1 MKILA
6 YLIIFVLM
14 CALIAFD
21 WKNASVTVSYF
32 MFNDTLKYSLLP
44 LVVTV
49 AFMGGLTAG
58 IMYVVIALRDAKKL
72 NLAQNKR
79 VEKFS
84 VDKDSADLK
93 IQTLEAKIKTLETA
107 LEKSLKKS

>member
-1 MKILA
+1 MKIFA

-14 CALIAFD
+14 CALILFD
-21 WKNASVTVSYF
+21 WKNSSVTVSYF
-32 MFNDTLKYSLLP
+32 MFNDTLKHSILP
-44 LVVTV
+44 LVVTIS
-49 AFMGGLTAG
+49 FLGGLVAG
-58 IMYVVIALRDAKKL
+58 AMYAVIAIRDAKKL

-93 IQTLEAKIKTLETA
+93 IQTLEAKIQTLETA
-107 LEKSLKKS
+107 LEKALKK